1 MKKIVEISQ
10 LNGNLLG
17 VSMHRFDATF
27 VQGAMD
33 TIGKAHK
40 NDHYVWLLLESGRAE
55 LLVDF
60 KKVAL
65 NAWTSALL
73 FPEQVKHLSS
83 YGNGK
88 GWALFFDR
96 TMINHQFSLAFEE
109 SPYQLFSFELE
120 EDQGKWFR
128 SGFELLHTT
137 IATERPMAF
146 HRFTVESLLS
156 ALLYQL
162 SSIHDSKRRLD
173 SVDVTSRRMEI
184 TRAFRRL
191 LRQNY
196 VRRKAPHEYA
206 KLMNISVGYLN
217 DSVKMVT
224 GQSVTTWIQETMVRE
239 AQRLLYHS
247 TLSIKEIAV
256 QMGFDDP
263 QYFNRI
269 FSKVTDQSPG
279 DFRKNIF
286 NQLENRGTDGNL

>member
-10 LNGNLLG
+10 LNGNTLG
-17 VSMHRFDATF
+17 VSMHRFDVAF

-40 NDHYVWLLLESGRAE
+40 NDHYVWLFLESGSAE

-60 KKVAL
+60 KKVSL
-65 NAWTSALL
+65 GAWTSVFL

-96 TMINHQFSLAFEE
+96 TMVNHQFSLAFEE
-109 SPYQLFSFELE
+109 SHTQLFSFELE
-120 EDQGKWFR
+120 EDKGQWFR
-128 SGFELLHTT
+128 SGFELLHAT
-137 IATERPMAF
+137 IEAERPMAF
-146 HRFTVESLLS
+146 HRLTVGSLLS

-162 SSIHDSKRRLD
+162 SSIHDSKMRSD
-173 SVDVTSRRMEI
+173 TVYFTSRRMEI
-184 TRAFRRL
+184 TRGFRRL
-191 LRQNY
+191 LQQNF
-196 VRRKAPHEYA
+196 VRIKAPHEYA

-224 GQSVTTWIQETMVRE
+224 GQSVTIWIQETMVRE

-279 DFRKNIF
+279 DFRRNIF
-286 NQLENRGTDGNL
+286 NQLENGRTDGNS